1 MTPTISSNA
10 VKTDMQLAQRAPVR
24 AYKPRK
30 EGPMISD
37 TSGYAS
43 FGSTSQNRSR
53 PVLMPTRHSFHIIN
67 SGHSGL
73 SQKRGQLQRP
83 LSASCPSVTDR
94 IVSA

>member
-73 SQKRGQLQRP
+73 SQNGVNSI
-83 LSASCPSVTDR
+83 SASSVLRPFASRKTMP
-94 IVSA
+94 